1 MPSARET
8 GRRTKVIPVLAA
20 RCAERLLRL
29 GLMDPGDRR
38 RPEAHAIRILL
49 RRAGTR
55 MAVAQILARTV
66 RR

>member
-29 GLMDPGDRR
+29 GLMDSGDRR
-38 RPEAHAIRILL
+38 IPEAHAIRILL

-55 MAVAQILARTV
+55 IGVAEILAR
-66 RR
+66 RAYR